1 MLVRG
6 MVLAAPHFVR
16 GVPHVFECVLFSDGG
31 NQALVSC
38 NVIHAL
44 RRCFPGGT
52 VDLGWS
58 IANLPVIRLECG
70 PIYRT
75 EAIFYIGGK
84 FAGAVSMCFGAIPID
99 LHLFVP
105 GSKLSEYQMVRVS
118 VCHPRVAP

>member
-1 MLVRG
+1 MIING
-6 MVLAAPHFVR
+6 MVLAAPLFVR
-16 GVPHVFECVLFSDGG
+16 GVPHTFECVLFSDDGTK
-31 NQALVSC
+31 AYVSC

-44 RRCFPGGT
+44 RRAFPGGT

-58 IANLPVIRLECG
+58 AANLPVIRLQCG

-84 FAGAVSMCFGAIPID
+84 FAGAVSMCFGGIPID

-105 GSKLSEYQMVRVS
+105 GDKPSEYHMVKSS
-118 VCHPRVAP
+118 VCHHA